1 MQPIQWDFKSLTAD
15 DVIAIIRWQN
25 GTDIP
30 ESLARLMFIAQGC
43 TTTILDPRD
52 FADILP
58 TFVDAVLDHMVEQ
71 ARTRYERLKDEPP

>member
-43 TTTILDPRD
+43 TDTILDPRD

-58 TFVDAVLDHMVEQ
+58 RFVDAVLDHMIEQ
-71 ARTRYERLKDEPP
+71 ARERYERVKDKP